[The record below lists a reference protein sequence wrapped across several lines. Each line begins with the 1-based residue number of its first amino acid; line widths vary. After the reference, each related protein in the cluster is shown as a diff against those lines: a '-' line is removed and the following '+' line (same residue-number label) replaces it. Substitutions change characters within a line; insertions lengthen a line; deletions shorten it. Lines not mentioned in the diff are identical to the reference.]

1 MNLQSYIDED
11 RGNATKLAA
20 ALEIP
25 LSYLSQMATGDRSVS
40 PEKAL
45 SIERA
50 TDVKVTR
57 QELRPSDFWKIWP
70 DLANLAPEPTSKA
83 A

>member
-50 TDVKVTR
+50 TDGKVTR
-57 QELRPSDFWKIWP
+57 QELRPADFWKIWP
-70 DLANLAPEPTSKA
+70 DLADLTPDSKQVA
-83 A
+83 